1 MMGSGN
7 VDNDIELVRRG
18 FDPSQVQQLVGQLS
32 GELKTMAAENDQL
45 RARVAELEASAR
57 PVPTTT
63 NDIFTHWSKETNDLM
78 DAARASIRS
87 VTERA
92 TSDAASALAAGET
105 AATAIRQRAQI
116 DAEGILAEARRQA
129 EESAAGAAAERARIE
144 AEAQAN
150 VARANAQVA
159 ALESKLTELRG
170 QRSAMSQQLTTAKS
184 HLLQLM
190 SLVEEPEAS
199 AAAAGSSPISV
210 PNLGVAT
217 YPAPAD
223 AAHSSGATSEEAPTA
238 DEQP

>member
-1 MMGSGN
+1 MDGY
-7 VDNDIELVRRG
+7 VENDIEMVRRG
-18 FDPSQVQQLVGQLS
+18 FDPTQVQQLVGQLS
-32 GELKTMAAENDQL
+32 AELKTMAAENDQL
-45 RARVAELEASAR
+45 RARVAELESSAR
-57 PVPTTT
+57 PAPTSS

-92 TSDAASALAAGET
+92 TADAAAALAAGET

-129 EESAAGAAAERARIE
+129 EESAAAAAADRARVE

-159 ALESKLTELRG
+159 ALEQKLTELRG
-170 QRSAMSQQLTTAKS
+170 QRSSMSQQLSTAKS

-190 SLVEEPEAS
+190 SLVDEPEAPAGAPAPI
-199 AAAAGSSPISV
+199 AAPT
-210 PNLGVAT
+210 LGTAT
-217 YPAPAD
+217 YAAPAD
-223 AAHSSGATSEEAPTA
+223 AADSSGATSEEAPTA